1 MGYGLF
7 TYMEK
12 KQQLEKAREE
22 EVLQQW
28 MKRKQSMPKYIN
40 EYTERLW
47 HVLCNIESDLSS
59 IDEKRWSFQ
68 KTFLFLEFLLATYK
82 MSCEKRNFDWKEIG
96 AAYYEVIGGSK
107 KFDQHKRVS

>member
-59 IDEKRWSFQ
+59 IDENVGRFRRR
-68 KTFLFLEFLLATYK
+68 FYF
-82 MSCEKRNFDWKEIG
+82 
-96 AAYYEVIGGSK
+96 
-107 KFDQHKRVS
+107 